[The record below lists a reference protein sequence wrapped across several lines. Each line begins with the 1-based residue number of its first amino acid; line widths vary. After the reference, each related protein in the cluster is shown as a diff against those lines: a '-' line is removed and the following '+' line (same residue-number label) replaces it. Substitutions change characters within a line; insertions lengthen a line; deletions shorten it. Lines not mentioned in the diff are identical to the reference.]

1 MNSIQ
6 HWWQHLRMQ
15 TRLQIMTQFFVVMVT
30 LSVQFWIISTFEY
43 EAYDHTEERALAI
56 ADSVINGA
64 NMLMLTGAA
73 SDPEQRRIYLDKMAA
88 IDGVN
93 HLTLLR
99 APSVNQ
105 QYGPGMDNEHP
116 KDTLE
121 QQALQQGTTII
132 RHQKNAQ
139 GEPEV
144 RLIVPF
150 IAQQNFRGTN
160 CMSCHTARE
169 GDTLG
174 AASIRLSFVDEAHEI
189 TLLNI
194 WLWVG
199 QLLIQGLLFMIIRG
213 IAHSI
218 TQPVVQLQGAMV
230 DIEKGSNLTQRAPLG
245 NHHDEIRSTA
255 QAFNLLIERL
265 QNMLR
270 HVNQGSEQ
278 VSSAASELTTTAQ
291 NVLSATERQHN
302 RVAEVVRS
310 VKTIHSNVGE
320 VNARVQQATD
330 ISREAGKLA
339 DQGTSVVRLASDGT
353 EEIASEVSQMA
364 DAISKLGEQS
374 ERVSGIVSAIG
385 DIAEQTNLLA
395 LNAAIEAARA
405 GEQGRGFAVVADEV
419 RALSIRTSQAT
430 GEITEVINLIQRETE
445 AAVSRMRSTV
455 DRVQDGVRY
464 SHEAADALEKIR
476 DGANRTSERIQE
488 IAQAMANQLNAA
500 ERIAQD
506 VSDIATMTDESNH
519 AMQETLTASQHL
531 QDLAEGLETQVHK
544 FRV

>member
-30 LSVQFWIISTFEY
+30 LSVQFWIISTFEH
-43 EAYDHTEERALAI
+43 EAYDHAEERALAI

-105 QYGPGMDNEHP
+105 QYGAGMDSEQP

-121 QQALQQGTTII
+121 QEALQQGTTII

-150 IAQQNFRGTN
+150 IAQHNFRGTN

-174 AASIRLSFVDEAHEI
+174 AASIRLSFADEAHEI
-189 TLLNI
+189 TMLNI

-230 DIEKGSNLTQRAPLG
+230 DIEKGGNLTQRAPLG
-245 NHHDEIRSTA
+245 HHHDEIRSTA

-310 VKTIHSNVGE
+310 VKTIRSNVGE
-320 VNARVQQATD
+320 VNARVQQAAD

-419 RALSIRTSQAT
+419 RALSVRTSQAT

-464 SHEAADALEKIR
+464 SHEAAQALDKIR